1 MSIKEID
8 KFMKKNKTNLTT
20 YCISHKYDKKLDKLN
35 LKLIGSGGYK
45 KKFPSHWLNDAKG
58 KKNIS
63 KKNYNYG
70 SLTSIYWIWKNDIK
84 LIKSN
89 NYIAISH
96 YRRFWLKENYNRFIN
111 SKNLKKNL
119 LTNIPV
125 RYNKYDAFVCSPINL
140 KGYKLS
146 KLFKKAKRSLIKD
159 PSIMYNK
166 KKHTINLHFNMFHT
180 YNGLINSCK
189 LLNMNDRDDFL
200 KYVNTKTEY
209 FPLSIF
215 IIKKKFFTKLCGDT
229 FKWLKKCE
237 KLFNKKELK
246 NYGEIRIFDFLAERY
261 FSFWISKYC
270 KHKTWPYKH
279 LDVNK

>member
-1 MSIKEID
+1 
-8 KFMKKNKTNLTT
+8 MKKSNKNLTT

-35 LKLIGSGGYK
+35 LKLIGSGAFN

-84 LIKSN
+84 FIKSN
-89 NYIAISH
+89 DYIAISH
-96 YRRFWLKENYNRFIN
+96 YRRFWLKENYNKFVN

-119 LTNIPV
+119 LTGIPV
-125 RYNKYDAFVCSPINL
+125 KYSKYDAFVCSPINL

-166 KKHTINLHFNMFHT
+166 KKHTINLHFNMFHI

-189 LLNMNDRDDFL
+189 LLNINDKDDFL
-200 KYVNTKTEY
+200 KYVKTETEY

-215 IIKKKFFTKLCGDT
+215 IVKKKIFAKLCNDT

-237 KLFNKKELK
+237 KIFNKNKLR
-246 NYGEIRIFDFLAERY
+246 NYGEVRIFDFLAERY

-270 KHKTWPYKH
+270 KYKTWPYKH
-279 LDVNK
+279 LDITK